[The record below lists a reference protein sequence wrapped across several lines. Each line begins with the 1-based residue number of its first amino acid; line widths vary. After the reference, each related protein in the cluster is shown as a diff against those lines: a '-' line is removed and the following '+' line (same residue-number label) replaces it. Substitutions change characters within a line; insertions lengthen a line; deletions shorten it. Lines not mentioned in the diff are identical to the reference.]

1 MGTKGNKA
9 ADKAAARGG
18 PAPGRPAGRRSATD
32 ALREEAE
39 RKWAEADR
47 KAARGKKRTQ
57 ARAKRRDVA
66 RQRDAE
72 ILRLKGKL
80 SQVQRGGA
88 REAK

>member
-1 MGTKGNKA
+1 MGTKGHKA
-9 ADKAAARGG
+9 ANK
-18 PAPGRPAGRRSATD
+18 PAGRGSATD

-80 SQVQRGGA
+80 SQAQRGGA
-88 REAK
+88 LEAK